1 MNRSKREI
9 VSAITAQ
16 LNELVEQEERAARQ
30 PTDLCREIRKRDYTR
45 PEFAEKCGVGMAV
58 AESKYNLAC

>member
-16 LNELVEQEERAARQ
+16 LNELVEQEKRAARQ
-30 PTDLCREIRKRDYTR
+30 PAI
-45 PEFAEKCGVGMAV
+45 FAEKYARRTIQDRNLQKS
-58 AESKYNLAC
+58 AELEWL